1 MATLEDELDESS
13 EESDHEDLEV
23 SSQTI
28 CTDAAVSILCEAL
41 DKVHSS
47 PEYRGQSKRCTE
59 IYHNLNMIR
68 DSITENKT
76 TTCVTEF
83 AVSMVGSIQSIS
95 HQFTSTVET
104 KSSIGKKL
112 LQMWKTFHNYT
123 TSESFKSNWTTCFD
137 YLKLTG
143 LSGEALIIQHTA
155 RVMLETFL
163 ENAISTTE
171 TTDDVPDLTPE
182 EDNAVRFASG
192 FIIRSLKK
200 KLSKSETYVYTLNCM
215 HESDSDIDIET
226 DNFLDYTKEWV
237 SRINRGGLFRV
248 SDETFL
254 LFRWMELTVRKHLCL
269 PVRNIDISKAVSEI
283 ISSENVMSCWS
294 VVCNLETTKSDKLLA
309 YIAEAWV
316 QLRGFSYVGNL
327 IEQYKMSVASK
338 QVPKEKKGLRKTL
351 KQLNKE

>member
-1 MATLEDELDESS
+1 MSHSHKLDTTKGVGTAPSFLQC
-13 EESDHEDLEV
+13 DQDLFVTEMHTFRDLLAGLYMPCPCGMSMHPYSILKVRTVYVYNV
-23 SSQTI
+23 SSRTI
-28 CTDAAVSILCEAL
+28 CTDAVVAILCEAL
-41 DKVHSS
+41 NKVHSS

-76 TTCVTEF
+76 ITCVTEF
-83 AVSMVGSIQSIS
+83 AVSMVGSILSIS

-104 KSSIGKKL
+104 KFSIGKKS

-123 TSESFKSNWTTCFD
+123 ISESFKSNWTTCFD

-143 LSGEALIIQHTA
+143 LLGAALVIQHTA

-163 ENAISTTE
+163 ENAISTIE

-215 HESDSDIDIET
+215 HESDSDIET

-254 LFRWMELTVRKHLCL
+254 LF
-269 PVRNIDISKAVSEI
+269 
-283 ISSENVMSCWS
+283 
-294 VVCNLETTKSDKLLA
+294 
-309 YIAEAWV
+309 
-316 QLRGFSYVGNL
+316 
-327 IEQYKMSVASK
+327 
-338 QVPKEKKGLRKTL
+338 
-351 KQLNKE
+351 